1 MPEAISFHGLRV
13 LSLESRRATEMASLI
28 TTYGGVPTVAP
39 SMREVPIGD
48 NPAALTFADAVVR
61 GDFDVVVLLT
71 GVGTTALLDA
81 IRADRPVEPVVAALG
96 RTRLALRGP
105 KPLAAIR
112 ALGLTPWVVAP
123 EPNTWRD
130 LLAALD
136 ARAAEQSLQ
145 GTRVAVQEYGVTNP
159 ELVEGLRT
167 RGAQVTLVPVY
178 RWALPD
184 DTTPLERAVDALAAG
199 AIDVSMFT
207 TATQLVHLVRIAAR
221 TGRESAVLTA
231 LRRTVVASIG
241 PTTSEELRRH
251 GLEPDIEPSHP
262 KFGVL
267 VRETAERASALL
279 AAKALP

>member
-96 RTRLALRGP
+96 RSRLALRGP
-105 KPLAAIR
+105 KPLAVVR

-167 RGAQVTLVPVY
+167 RGAQVTLLPVY

>member
-105 KPLAAIR
+105 KPLAVIR

-184 DTTPLERAVDALAAG
+184 DTAPLERAVDALVAG
-199 AIDVSMFT
+199 SIDVSMFT
-207 TATQLVHLVRIAAR
+207 TATQLVHLVRIAAS
-221 TGRESAVLTA
+221 TGRESAVLAA
-231 LRRTVVASIG
+231 LRRTVLASIG

-251 GLEPDIEPSHP
+251 GLEPDLEPSHP

>member
-105 KPLAAIR
+105 KPLAVIR
-112 ALGLTPWVVAP
+112 TLGLTPWVVAP

-184 DTTPLERAVDALAAG
+184 DTAPLERAVDALVAG
-199 AIDVSMFT
+199 SIDVSMFT
-207 TATQLVHLVRIAAR
+207 TATQLVHLVRIAAS
-221 TGRESAVLTA
+221 TGRESAVLAA
-231 LRRTVVASIG
+231 LRRTVLASIG

-251 GLEPDIEPSHP
+251 GLEPDLEPSHP

>member
-105 KPLAAIR
+105 KPLAVIR

-136 ARAAEQSLQ
+136 ARATEQSLQ

-184 DTTPLERAVDALAAG
+184 DTAPLERAVDALVAG

-207 TATQLVHLVRIAAR
+207 TATQLVHLVRIAAS
-221 TGRESAVLTA
+221 TGRESAVLAA
-231 LRRTVVASIG
+231 LRRTVLASIG

-251 GLEPDIEPSHP
+251 GLEPDLEPSHP

>member
-13 LSLESRRATEMASLI
+13 LSLESRRATEMAALI

-48 NPAALTFADAVVR
+48 NPAALAFADAVER
-61 GDFDVVVLLT
+61 GGFDIVILLT
-71 GVGTTALLDA
+71 GVGTTALLDV
-81 IRADRPVEPVVAALG
+81 IRADRPIEPVVAALG

-105 KPLAAIR
+105 KPLAVVR

-123 EPNTWRD
+123 EPNTWRE

-136 ARAAEQSLQ
+136 ARAAEPTLQ
-145 GTRVAVQEYGVTNP
+145 GARVAVQEYGVTNP
-159 ELVEGLRT
+159 ELVEGLRA
-167 RGAQVTLVPVY
+167 RGAEVTLVPVY

-184 DTTPLERAVDALAAG
+184 DTAPLEQAVAALAAG
-199 AIDVSMFT
+199 TIDVSMFT
-207 TATQLVHLVRIAAR
+207 TATQLVHLLRIAAR
-221 TGRESAVLTA
+221 TDQQSAVLTA

-251 GLEPDIEPSHP
+251 GLEPDLEPSHP

-267 VRETAERASALL
+267 VREAAERAAALL
-279 AAKALP
+279 VAKAHR

>member
-1 MPEAISFHGLRV
+1 MPESISFHGLRV

-81 IRADRPVEPVVAALG
+81 IRADRPVEPVVAALA

-105 KPLAAIR
+105 KPLAVIR

-207 TATQLVHLVRIAAR
+207 TATQLVHLVRIAAS
-221 TGRESAVLTA
+221 TGREGAVLTA